1 MVSTSTERH
10 CRGGSSVSA
19 ARCVGFGALGRF
31 FVNVRC
37 KICTSL
43 YSLPLGGLSFLGG
56 QMQMMEAIN
65 EFLLHGQQVGWS
77 AGTVLSYRWHLG
89 RFVSWLVVQGVVD
102 VVDLSRSQVRAWGAS
117 IRETWAPATC
127 KGAVTAVR
135 SLLRWLRDEGFIEL
149 DLAGALK
156 VPRVPERVQRTMTA
170 DEVGRMLAACETPLE
185 RGLTLADSTA
195 VALRN
200 AALVALLYD
209 SMIRASELCGL
220 KLDDIELNAGRLVV
234 RAGKGGKDRLAVF
247 GQQTVEILRAWLA
260 VRRAAKC
267 ECAVFVSVGGNTP
280 GYRLTTRGLRIIV
293 KNLGD
298 RAGIADV
305 SPHAFRRGSA
315 AQLTL
320 SQVPS
325 RIVQL
330 LGGWSKISMVE
341 TYTRWLSVQSD
352 EVQGI
357 YNGHSPVST
366 ATSVARVPRSPD
378 ANGGRAGNGHK

>member
-1 MVSTSTERH
+1 
-10 CRGGSSVSA
+10 
-19 ARCVGFGALGRF
+19 
-31 FVNVRC
+31 
-37 KICTSL
+37 
-43 YSLPLGGLSFLGG
+43 
-56 QMQMMEAIN
+56 MQVMEAIN

-77 AGTVLSYRWHLG
+77 PGTVTSYRWHLG
-89 RFVSWLVVQGVVD
+89 RFSAWLVAED
-102 VVDLSRSQVRAWGAS
+102 VLQVSDLSRSHVRAWGAS

-127 KGAVTAVR
+127 KGAVSAVR
-135 SLLRWLRDEGFIEL
+135 SFLRWLRDEGIIEL
-149 DLAGALK
+149 DLVGALK

-170 DEVGRMLAACETPLE
+170 DEVGRLLAACETPVE
-185 RGLTLADSTA
+185 HGLSLADATV

-209 SMIRASELCGL
+209 SMLRASELCRL
-220 KLDDIELNAGRLVV
+220 ELDDIDLNAGRLVV
-234 RAGKGGKDRLAVF
+234 RAGKGGKDRVAVF
-247 GQQTVEILRAWLA
+247 GPQTVEILRAWLA
-260 VRRAAKC
+260 VRRSRSG
-267 ECAVFVSVGGNTP
+267 EPAVFLSVGGSTP
-280 GYRLTTRGLRIIV
+280 GNRLTSRGLRVIV
-293 KNLGD
+293 KNLGE

-341 TYTRWLSVQSD
+341 LYTRWLTVQSD

-357 YNGHSPVST
+357 YNGHSPVS
-366 ATSVARVPRSPD
+366 VA
-378 ANGGRAGNGHK
+378 RAGNGSK